1 MKCELYNAY
10 VFILALVV
18 TSQSDRHSAM
28 HQLQFCTKHDLHS
41 CTHARCIINVYYIS
55 NMSSGPQW
63 SVEFLILIQILFNL
77 GKPLAMRLLFKAPR
91 LQYRQTSYTHTQHIT
106 QSNQF
111 VNQSAVLMVG
121 GCHFFPL
128 FPTAPGGEPLPSHFC
143 RSSIV
148 TCASRPPAPPWSLL
162 MEVSSL

>member
-1 MKCELYNAY
+1 MASVLG
-10 VFILALVV
+10 ILF
-18 TSQSDRHSAM
+18 HS
-28 HQLQFCTKHDLHS
+28 F
-41 CTHARCIINVYYIS
+41 
-55 NMSSGPQW
+55 
-63 SVEFLILIQILFNL
+63 IQILFNL

-121 GCHFFPL
+121 GVPL

-143 RSSIV
+143 
-148 TCASRPPAPPWSLL
+148 
-162 MEVSSL
+162 